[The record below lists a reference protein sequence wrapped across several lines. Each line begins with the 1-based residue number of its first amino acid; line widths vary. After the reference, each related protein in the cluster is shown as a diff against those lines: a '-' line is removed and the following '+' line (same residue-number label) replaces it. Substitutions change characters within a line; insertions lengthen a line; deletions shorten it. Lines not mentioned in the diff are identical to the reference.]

1 MEDWRRTDPQTACDG
16 TEPEYVDSKGCRTEL
31 NVWSRKDGD
40 DADAAVHFDDL
51 WGLAEKPPWRCT
63 CPR

>member
-1 MEDWRRTDPQTACDG
+1 MGSG
-16 TEPEYVDSKGCRTEL
+16 TEPEYFDPKGCRTEL
-31 NVWSRKDGD
+31 DVWSRKDGD
-40 DADAAVHFDDL
+40 DADASVAIWNKHFDDL